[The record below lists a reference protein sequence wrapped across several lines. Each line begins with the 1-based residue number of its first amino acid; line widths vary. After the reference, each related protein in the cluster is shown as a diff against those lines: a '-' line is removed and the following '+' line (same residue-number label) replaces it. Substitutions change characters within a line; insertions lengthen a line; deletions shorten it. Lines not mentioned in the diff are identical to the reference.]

1 MIPDSGFRISDSG
14 FLVLGLPPPPPPP
27 QKTGTSL
34 IKYGGRQLVISIISY
49 HFICVDLIH
58 QLATQMSVIGGL
70 NDEESGTEST
80 WILLQIADSG
90 AANTL

>member
-1 MIPDSGFRISDSG
+1 MIS
-14 FLVLGLPPPPPPP
+14 
-27 QKTGTSL
+27 
-34 IKYGGRQLVISIISY
+34 
-49 HFICVDLIH
+49 ICVDFIH
-58 QLATQMSVIGGL
+58 QLATQMSVLGGL